1 MKEKFT
7 FNDIRPFLI
16 AGEPI
21 VVFKGGWKEE
31 NVVYEDS
38 LIYDDKKYQN
48 FIKKYGDAPIK
59 CISTSVNINDLDW
72 TNIAFLI

>member
-38 LIYDDKKYQN
+38 LIYDDKN
-48 FIKKYGDAPIK
+48 IKILSK
-59 CISTSVNINDLDW
+59 NMEML
-72 TNIAFLI
+72 L